1 MTRRGFYVFQDLIAS
16 LEGLAVYSSLNPEML
31 WDAWMLDRKHFD
43 NKCAWVNCNAFGAKV
58 L

>member
-43 NKCAWVNCNAFGAKV
+43 NKGAWVNCNAFGAKV